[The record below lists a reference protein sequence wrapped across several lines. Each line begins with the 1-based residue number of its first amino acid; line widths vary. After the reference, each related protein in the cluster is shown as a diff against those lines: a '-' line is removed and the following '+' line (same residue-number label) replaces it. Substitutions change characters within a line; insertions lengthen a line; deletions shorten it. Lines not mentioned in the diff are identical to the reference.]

1 MLSERHWLAIG
12 VLGAGAIGI
21 LSTYLYVKGK
31 RTEAF
36 VLGTAATLTS
46 TIFAAAKV
54 LQEPE
59 PPKVYVLPSG
69 VSYGPSEIR

>member
-1 MLSERHWLAIG
+1 MLTERHWLAIG

-21 LSTYLYVKGK
+21 LSTYLFIKGK

-46 TIFAAAKV
+46 TNFAAAKV
-54 LQEPE
+54 LQEPVAQ
-59 PPKVYVLPSG
+59 KVYVLPSD
-69 VSYGPSEIR
+69 VAYGQSEIR